1 VDVKHSFIADMRIV
15 SLLERS
21 ITDIRNA
28 IRCLAAGEPVEITAF
43 ELQALIDTLS
53 EITGEIT
60 PDDVL
65 DSIFSRFCIGK

>member
-1 VDVKHSFIADMRIV
+1 MRIV

-21 ITDIRNA
+21 ITSIENA
-28 IRCLAAGEPVEITAF
+28 ARCIAGREPVEIIAF
-43 ELQALIDTLS
+43 ELQALIEILS